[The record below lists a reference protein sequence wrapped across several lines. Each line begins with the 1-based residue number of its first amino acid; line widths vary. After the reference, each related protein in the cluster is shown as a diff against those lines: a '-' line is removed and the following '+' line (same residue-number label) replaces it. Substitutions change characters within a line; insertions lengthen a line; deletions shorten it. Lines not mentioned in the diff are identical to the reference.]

1 MDADDALRAMLSDG
15 KDHSLGELRQCASS
29 KASLYRALDRL
40 QAAQV
45 VQRVARGSYR
55 LGRSHDPVRAED
67 YWTLLSALV
76 PKGVVCLLSALAFHG
91 IGTQQ
96 PGALWLAVP
105 KSAWRTRATWPPLK
119 LVHFS
124 GDAYSTGIEEHERSG
139 GAVRVYSPAKTVA
152 DCFKFRN
159 RVGLDVAL
167 EALREG
173 WQAQRFT
180 LPELTA
186 MARVCRVERVMR
198 PYVQALTA

>member
-1 MDADDALRAMLSDG
+1 MNADDALREMLSDG

-29 KASLYRALDRL
+29 KATLYRALGRL
-40 QAAQV
+40 QAADL
-45 VQRVARGSYR
+45 VQRVARGTYR
-55 LGRSHDPVRAED
+55 LGRGLDPVRAED

-96 PGALWLAVP
+96 PGELWLAVP
-105 KSAWRTRATWPPLK
+105 RSAWRPRATWPPLK
-119 LVHFS
+119 LMHFS
-124 GDAYSTGIEEHERSG
+124 GDAYSAGIEAHERSG
-139 GAVRVYSPAKTVA
+139 SAVRVYSPAKTVA

-173 WQAQRFT
+173 WHAQRFT
-180 LPELTA
+180 LPELGD

>member
-1 MDADDALRAMLSDG
+1 MNADDALREILSDG
-15 KDHSLGELRQCASS
+15 KDHSLAELRQCVSS

-40 QAAQV
+40 QAADIV
-45 VQRVARGSYR
+45 HRVGRGTYR
-55 LGRSHDPVRAED
+55 LGRGHDPVRAED

-76 PKGVVCLLSALAFHG
+76 PKGVICLLSALAFHG

-105 KSAWRTRATWPPLK
+105 KSAWRTRATWPPMK
-119 LVHFS
+119 LVHYS
-124 GDAYSTGIEEHERSG
+124 GDAYSAGIEEHERRSG
-139 GAVRVYSPAKTVA
+139 TVRVYSPAKTVA

-167 EALREG
+167 EALQDG
-173 WQAQRFT
+173 WRAQRFT
-180 LPELTA
+180 LPELSA

-198 PYVQALTA
+198 PFVQALTA